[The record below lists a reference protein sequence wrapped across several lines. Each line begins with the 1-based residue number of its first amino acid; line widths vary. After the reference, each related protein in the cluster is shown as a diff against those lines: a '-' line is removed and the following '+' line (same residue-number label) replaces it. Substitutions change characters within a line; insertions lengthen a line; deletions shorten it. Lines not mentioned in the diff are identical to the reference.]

1 MATTTTTY
9 NEAAVC
15 VPRAGTL
22 YDVLELIL
30 DRGMVI
36 DIFVRVSLV
45 GIEILKIDARIVVA
59 SVDTYL
65 RFAEVCNRLD
75 LNEDASSR
83 TVPDLFASMSGSVA
97 KGGAK
102 KAAKSAG
109 GRVKEVLGMDDDD
122 KDDEDDDGQED
133 EYDDRDE
140 EETEKAPARRQ
151 GSGSRSRTGKK
162 SASKTASK
170 TASKSSARSGR
181 RSRAA

>member
-1 MATTTTTY
+1 MSTTTTTY

-65 RFAEVCNRLD
+65 RFAEICNRLD
-75 LNEDASSR
+75 LNEDASAR
-83 TVPDLFASMSGSVA
+83 TVPDLFAGMSRSTIA
-97 KGGAK
+97 TTGAK
-102 KAAKSAG
+102 RAAKSLG
-109 GRVKEVLGMDDDD
+109 THVKEAIGI
-122 KDDEDDDGQED
+122 DEDDDRED
-133 EYDDRDE
+133 EYDERDE
-140 EETEKAPARRQ
+140 EETEKAPPRKRAA
-151 GSGSRSRTGKK
+151 GTRSKTAKK
-162 SASKTASK
+162 TAKKTASK
-170 TASKSSARSGR
+170 TSGRSGR
-181 RSRAA
+181 HSRAA